1 MVDLKNRKWNKR
13 AKAAESINVE
23 AKACF
28 SERVRYIYFCLLT
41 PISTLMLVEWKGREK
56 AWLTMV
62 LEVNY
67 KFRRFKPSDLEGVIR
82 INRACLPENY
92 TVLFF
97 MNLYKRFPETFIVAE
112 ANREIVGYIMCRIET
127 GIPSFKLLGI
137 TRRGHVISIAV
148 LPNYQQK
155 GIGYALMREA
165 TQAMVNY
172 NAKECYLEVRES
184 NLPAVG
190 LYKKLGFEIARTSRN
205 YYANGEDA
213 FVMAKQLPLSMK

>member
-1 MVDLKNRKWNKR
+1 MVDSKNIRWSKR
-13 AKAAESINVE
+13 AKAAGSINVE

-41 PISTLMLVEWKGREK
+41 TISTLMLVERKDREK

-62 LEVNY
+62 LEINY
-67 KFRRFKPSDLEGVIR
+67 KLRRFKPSDLEGVIQ
-82 INRACLPENY
+82 INRECLPENY
-92 TVLFF
+92 TTLFF

-112 ANREIVGYIMCRIET
+112 ANKEIVGYIMCRIET

-137 TRRGHVISIAV
+137 TRRGHVISVAV
-148 LPNYQQK
+148 LHNHQQK

-172 NAKECYLEVRES
+172 NAKECYLEVRTS

-190 LYKKLGFEIARTSRN
+190 LYKKLGFEIARTLRN
-205 YYANGEDA
+205 YYADGEDA
-213 FVMAKQLPLSMK
+213 FVMSRQLPLSIK